1 MSEVDTMRII
11 EENDQLRKQFAALKD
26 ALDQANASKEGW
38 QTEYLRLD
46 RGLDKIAL
54 ALGLAGIGSHGTV
67 NTRPSIERMVE
78 EIEALVKARPKP
90 EPPKMD
96 LGERLLELDRQARY
110 RARYR
115 ELWAEHILSECGRDE
130 AHRRTVEDLKK
141 EGATL

>member
-54 ALGLAGIGSHGTV
+54 ALGLAGIGSHGAV

-78 EIEALVKARPKP
+78 GIEALVKARPKP

-96 LGERLLELDRQARY
+96 LGKRLLELDRQARY
-110 RARYR
+110 KARYQ

-141 EGATL
+141 EGVTL